1 MMTDNPFAAPESDLR
16 TTNSRS
22 AADIVYAT
30 FSQRFAAAFVDGI
43 ICNVLGAIVGV
54 ALGVAVA
61 ATQASPA
68 LINTVAPFFGVG
80 IALLYFAVL
89 ESSEQQATWGKRLVG
104 LRVTDLDG
112 GQISFGRAAG
122 RFLAKIASYLTLF
135 VGFLMQPFTKRKQAL
150 HDILAGTLVVKG

>member
-16 TTNSRS
+16 TTRS
-22 AADIVYAT
+22 GSGEDIAYAT
-30 FSQRFAAAFVDGI
+30 FGQRFAAAFVDGI
-43 ICNVLGAIVGV
+43 MCNVLGAIVGV
-54 ALGVAVA
+54 ALGLAVA
-61 ATQASPA
+61 ATQSSPV
-68 LINTVAPFFGVG
+68 LINAVAPFLGVV
-80 IALLYFAVL
+80 ISLLYFAVL

-122 RFLAKIASYLTLF
+122 RFLAKIVSYLTLLI
-135 VGFLMQPFTKRKQAL
+135 GFLMQPFTKRKQAL